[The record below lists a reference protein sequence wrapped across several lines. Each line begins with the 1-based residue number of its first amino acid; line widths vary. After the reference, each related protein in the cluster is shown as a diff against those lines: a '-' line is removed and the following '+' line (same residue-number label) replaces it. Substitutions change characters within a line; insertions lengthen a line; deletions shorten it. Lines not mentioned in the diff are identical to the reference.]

1 MIDQDTTSQKAR
13 STHKFSGKAP
23 LAYAL
28 AGAVGLGLLGAAL
41 SPSSSTAIT
50 KANAA
55 QNTVKTPLGNAPMSF
70 ADLAESV
77 SPAVVSI
84 QVKNGGKKSK
94 VARKNSPEFN
104 MPNLP
109 DGHPLNEFFKKFRKE
124 GPGGDARPRPSM
136 GQGSGFIISEDG
148 YVVTNHHVVDSA
160 NKITVVLDGGD
171 DYEADVIGTD
181 ERTDLALLKIKSKK
195 KFQFVEFAD
204 ETARVGDWVVA
215 VGNPFGLGGT
225 VTAGIV
231 SAHKRDIGNGPYDFL
246 QIDAAVNRGN
256 SGGPAFSLNGKVV
269 GVNTAIFSPSGG
281 NVGIAFAVPAKLAKS
296 VVAQLKSE
304 GKVARGWLGVTIQ
317 TVSEDMAESFG
328 LKEPQGALVTNL
340 SKKGPAA
347 KSDMEV
353 GDLILSVDGE
363 KIENSR
369 DLARKIATYNP
380 NKSVKIKVLRD
391 GDEQD
396 ISVKLGNFPSGKQL
410 AALSKGNSAPSS
422 DSEEMEGL
430 GLSIAP
436 ASTTPGAGKKG
447 VVITEVDPDSRAAE
461 KGLKAGDVILKVGG
475 SEVSQPDDV
484 TKSVR
489 KAKDKGRAAVNM
501 LVRSGDNQRFIALP
515 LKKV

>member
-1 MIDQDTTSQKAR
+1 MIDQDTTSKKAR
-13 STHKFSGKAP
+13 STQKLGGKAP

-41 SPSSSTAIT
+41 SPNSPQAVTP
-50 KANAA
+50 ANAA
-55 QNTVKTPLGNAPMSF
+55 QNTVKTPLGNAPLSF
-70 ADLAESV
+70 ADLAEKV

-84 QVKNGGKKSK
+84 QVRNGGKKRESAQK
-94 VARKNSPEFN
+94 TPEFN
-104 MPNLP
+104 MPDLP
-109 DGHPLNEFFKKFRKE
+109 DGHPLNEFFKRFRKE
-124 GPGGDARPRPSM
+124 GPGSERRPRRSM

-148 YVVTNHHVVDSA
+148 YVVTNHHVVGDA
-160 NKITVVLDGGD
+160 TKITVILDGGD
-171 DYEADVIGTD
+171 DYEADIIGTD
-181 ERTDLALLKIKSKK
+181 ERTDLALLKIKSDKS
-195 KFQFVEFAD
+195 FEYVEFAD

-256 SGGPAFSLNGKVV
+256 SGGPAFGLNGKVV

-296 VVAQLKSE
+296 VVAQLKSD

-317 TVSEDMAESFG
+317 SVGDDMAASLG
-328 LKEPQGALVTNL
+328 LDEPKGAIVTNL
-340 SKKGPAA
+340 SAKGPAS

-363 KIENSR
+363 NIENSR
-369 DLARKIATYNP
+369 DLARKIATINP
-380 NKSVKIKVLRD
+380 KEDVKIKVLRD
-391 GDEQD
+391 GKERTV
-396 ISVKLGNFPSGKQL
+396 SVKLGTFPSSKQL
-410 AALSKGNSAPSS
+410 AALTKSDKKASPSS
-422 DSEEMEGL
+422 AEEMEGL

-436 ASTTPGAGKKG
+436 ASTKPGAGKKG
-447 VVITEVDPDSRAAE
+447 VVITEVDPDSSAAE
-461 KGLKAGDVILKVGG
+461 KGLKAGDVILKVSGQD
-475 SEVSQPDDV
+475 VSNPEDV
-484 TKSVR
+484 ADTVK
-489 KAKDKGRAAVNM
+489 KAKDKGRTAVNM
-501 LVRSGDNQRFIALP
+501 LVRSGDNQRFIAIP